1 MIASPSILAMKK
13 KSRWVKNYVEA
24 ERAPT
29 GRREHRDI
37 GSSCKRSEVKFFF
50 RCRIVDLLCR
60 QRERA
65 VERESL
71 KK

>member
-1 MIASPSILAMKK
+1 MIAWPSTLAMKK
-13 KSRWVKNYVEA
+13 RSRWVRNYVDA

-29 GRREHRDI
+29 GRREHRDT

-50 RCRIVDLLCR
+50 RCPVVELLCR
-60 QRERA
+60 QRER
-65 VERESL
+65 ESL